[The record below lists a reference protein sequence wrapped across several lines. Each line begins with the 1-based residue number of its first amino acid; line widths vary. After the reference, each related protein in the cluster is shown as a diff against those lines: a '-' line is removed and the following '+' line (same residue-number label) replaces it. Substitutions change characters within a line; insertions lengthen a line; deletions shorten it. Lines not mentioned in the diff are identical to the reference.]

1 MALKLSVRPP
11 AEHTAMLNV
20 LREQAG
26 VPEASLYTERGK
38 LIVYVGTES
47 AAILPDPPG
56 ATALRD
62 LRQRKSYT
70 AIESTIDRGLFLR
83 VLVPVNVVALSEE
96 ARALQVVQPVPEELA
111 RDAETIQ
118 AGYREY
124 QELLLSR
131 RGLKRLYGITLTLT
145 LLLALLS
152 ALAASFLLSD
162 RLSAPLSV
170 LVEGTRAVAQGDFS
184 QRAADPSRD
193 ELGMLTRS
201 FNSMTLQLAEARGEA
216 QRKEAELANAKAH
229 LESILTN
236 LSAGVLAFDDALRL
250 RSANRSANDILKLD
264 CAPLIGREL
273 GAWDALDPS
282 LAALSHAIR
291 SGFTAVDRGQWE
303 QQVEREARDGTQVL
317 LARGSALPPGAE
329 TGYVVVFDDITHL
342 LQAQRD
348 AAWAEVARRLAHEIR
363 NPLTPI
369 QLSAERVELRLAPK
383 LTEADA
389 DMLTRSTRTIVRQV
403 DALKR
408 MVDAFSQYARTPEPA
423 MQELDL
429 NTVVREVLTLYESLA
444 PNITLELAE
453 GLPHIVGD
461 AAQLR
466 QVVHNLLQ
474 NAQDALMETSEPR
487 IVIATHAA
495 GEAVRFTVSDNGTG
509 FAEHLMKRAF
519 EPYVTTKPKG
529 TGLGLVIVKK
539 IVEEHGGEVA
549 IANVAPRGARV
560 SVTLP
565 SAAARR
571 AMSRSAA

>member
-1 MALKLSVRPP
+1 
-11 AEHTAMLNV
+11 
-20 LREQAG
+20 
-26 VPEASLYTERGK
+26 
-38 LIVYVGTES
+38 
-47 AAILPDPPG
+47 
-56 ATALRD
+56 
-62 LRQRKSYT
+62 
-70 AIESTIDRGLFLR
+70 
-83 VLVPVNVVALSEE
+83 
-96 ARALQVVQPVPEELA
+96 
-111 RDAETIQ
+111 
-118 AGYREY
+118 
-124 QELLLSR
+124 
-131 RGLKRLYGITLTLT
+131 
-145 LLLALLS
+145 
-152 ALAASFLLSD
+152 
-162 RLSAPLSV
+162 
-170 LVEGTRAVAQGDFS
+170 
-184 QRAADPSRD
+184 
-193 ELGMLTRS
+193 
-201 FNSMTLQLAEARGEA
+201 
-216 QRKEAELANAKAH
+216 
-229 LESILTN
+229 
-236 LSAGVLAFDDALRL
+236 
-250 RSANRSANDILKLD
+250 
-264 CAPLIGREL
+264 
-273 GAWDALDPS
+273 
-282 LAALSHAIR
+282 
-291 SGFTAVDRGQWE
+291 
-303 QQVEREARDGTQVL
+303 
-317 LARGSALPPGAE
+317 
-329 TGYVVVFDDITHL
+329 
-342 LQAQRD
+342 
-348 AAWAEVARRLAHEIR
+348 VARRLAHEIR

-429 NTVVREVLTLYESLA
+429 NTVVREVLTLYESVA

>member
-1 MALKLSVRPP
+1 
-11 AEHTAMLNV
+11 
-20 LREQAG
+20 
-26 VPEASLYTERGK
+26 
-38 LIVYVGTES
+38 
-47 AAILPDPPG
+47 
-56 ATALRD
+56 
-62 LRQRKSYT
+62 
-70 AIESTIDRGLFLR
+70 
-83 VLVPVNVVALSEE
+83 
-96 ARALQVVQPVPEELA
+96 
-111 RDAETIQ
+111 
-118 AGYREY
+118 
-124 QELLLSR
+124 
-131 RGLKRLYGITLTLT
+131 
-145 LLLALLS
+145 
-152 ALAASFLLSD
+152 
-162 RLSAPLSV
+162 
-170 LVEGTRAVAQGDFS
+170 
-184 QRAADPSRD
+184 
-193 ELGMLTRS
+193 
-201 FNSMTLQLAEARGEA
+201 
-216 QRKEAELANAKAH
+216 
-229 LESILTN
+229 
-236 LSAGVLAFDDALRL
+236 VLAFDDALRL

-273 GAWDALDPS
+273 GARDALDPS

-429 NTVVREVLTLYESLA
+429 NTVVREVLTLYESVA

-565 SAAARR
+565 SAARR